1 MKKQILILPML
12 ILALVFTGCS
22 DDDPVLVNEQEVI
35 TTVEVTLT
43 NGTVS
48 YVLSWEDLDGDGPNE
63 AVVLGATIPAGDYNG
78 DIQLYNKTVPEDDE
92 EYVVTVEILEEDLD
106 HQFFFNPINGLDL
119 DGDYNDQDSAGNP
132 IGQQFEITA
141 AASSGDL
148 NIVLLH
154 LPDKNAAGVSDG
166 VIDNAF
172 SDELGTDTDIDISF
186 PITVQ

>member
-1 MKKQILILPML
+1 M
-12 ILALVFTGCS
+12 
-22 DDDPVLVNEQEVI
+22 
-35 TTVEVTLT
+35 
-43 NGTVS
+43 
-48 YVLSWEDLDGDGPNE
+48 
-63 AVVLGATIPAGDYNG
+63 
-78 DIQLYNKTVPEDDE
+78 
-92 EYVVTVEILEEDLD
+92 TVEILEEDLD

-119 DGDYNDQDSAGNP
+119 DGDYSDEDSAGNP

-154 LPDKNAAGVSDG
+154 LPAKNAAGVSDG